1 MNKILSVYHILI
13 LIAGLL
19 VIFLTIIG
27 VMPPEFSANTK
38 DVFAKI
44 STYSAWAFAGVCFLY
59 VVAQGLLERSK
70 ERLGAKY
77 SNVENIIFEIAI
89 ISVFSFLA
97 LTIISLNVPI
107 FLWLLCLLATIFF
120 LLLSIESIHKKRM

>member
-1 MNKILSVYHILI
+1 MNKILILYPILI
-13 LIAGLL
+13 LIVGLL
-19 VIFLTIIG
+19 TIVLTIIG
-27 VMPPEFSANTK
+27 VIPPVFSANTK

-59 VVAQGLLERSK
+59 LLAQGLLERIK

-89 ISVFSFLA
+89 ISVYSFLA

-107 FLWLLCLLATIFF
+107 FIWLLCLLATIFF
-120 LLLSIESIHKKRM
+120 LLLSIEAIHKKRM